1 MKKASFT
8 AVLAGSVFLLAAE
21 AAQAQLSDLFKMLA
35 PTSAGVIRQ
44 ADTAASGPGAAAP
57 ATLAAPGQAPAMRG
71 KKSAAEIAAEL
82 APDRQCQKVQE
93 KFDISEK
100 LMDYG
105 GTEASLR
112 LQALVD
118 SDFKYSDLSDDDRRM
133 LRYLAQTTVWVPAS
147 VEQRLGSLADEL
159 SGRPPELKDL
169 QRLALDELQQQS
181 QKFRQLTQ
189 DFPGEVGIRVNP
201 ELADGAFAKFGGRI
215 QISTSMLNL
224 MSENTLGAEFVLAH
238 EMAHIYK
245 RHALKHLQFSL
256 LSSKDGW
263 ELGKKL
269 LARAQRGASFDPLRD
284 GVFFTFT
291 IRELVNY
298 VRGMQQHFN
307 DEQEL
312 EADACAAQWLRLAAV
327 DPSSAWDSF
336 RSAFATGSYDAEHP
350 ATEERAKNFARRLVF
365 EPTAAGPKSAEG
377 DKGKTGKTGRSGKA
391 VAASP
396 ADAKAQSEGK
406 KAGR

>member
-1 MKKASFT
+1 MKTSSFT
-8 AVLAGSVFLLAAE
+8 ALLAGSVFLLAAE

-44 ADTAASGPGAAAP
+44 ADTAASGPGAAGP
-57 ATLAAPGQAPAMRG
+57 AALAAPGQAPAMRG

-284 GVFFTFT
+284 GMFAAFT
-291 IRELVNY
+291 IPQLLSY
-298 VRGMQQHFN
+298 VRGMQLHFN
-307 DEQEL
+307 GEQEL

-336 RSAFATGSYDAEHP
+336 RSAFATGGYDAEHP

-377 DKGKTGKTGRSGKA
+377 DKGKTGKAGRTGKA

>member
-1 MKKASFT
+1 MKISSFK
-8 AVLAGSVFLLAAE
+8 AVLAASVLLLAAG
-21 AAQAQLSDLFKMLA
+21 AVQAQLSDLFKMLA

-44 ADTAASGPGAAAP
+44 ADTAASGPGAAA
-57 ATLAAPGQAPAMRG
+57 LAASPVPAMRG

-93 KFDISEK
+93 KFDIGEK
-100 LMDYG
+100 LMEYG

-112 LQALVD
+112 LQTLVD

-133 LRYLAQTTVWVPAS
+133 LRYLAQTTVWIPAS
-147 VEQRLGSLADEL
+147 VEQRLGSVADEL
-159 SGRPPELKDL
+159 GGRVTELKDL

-263 ELGKKL
+263 DLGKKL

-284 GVFFTFT
+284 GMFFAFT
-291 IRELVNY
+291 IPQLVNY

-377 DKGKTGKTGRSGKA
+377 DKGDKGKAGKAGRSGKA

-406 KAGR
+406 KVSR